1 MFNKLKMPGV
11 LFGMGFLWLF
21 YPLNMDSVTIVG
33 KGIRRKPENVGQKV
47 ESPELNQ
54 IHEEYIA

>member
-1 MFNKLKMPGV
+1 MLNKIKLPGV

-33 KGIRRKPENVGQKV
+33 KGIRRNPENVGQKV
-47 ESPELNQ
+47 ENSELN
-54 IHEEYIA
+54 